1 MYILYFKEEHNRVV
15 RKSMESESLLLF
27 SIENITHC
35 DYALPLPNLVFL
47 SILRKL
53 FNQQQKKRKIENRYS
68 CRRQKLFCELI
79 LYALTTHSYLF
90 VIRYNI

>member
-53 FNQQQKKRKIENRYS
+53 FNQQQKKKENRKSIFMSQTKVILRINFICIDYS
-68 CRRQKLFCELI
+68 FL
-79 LYALTTHSYLF
+79 S
-90 VIRYNI
+90 IRDKI